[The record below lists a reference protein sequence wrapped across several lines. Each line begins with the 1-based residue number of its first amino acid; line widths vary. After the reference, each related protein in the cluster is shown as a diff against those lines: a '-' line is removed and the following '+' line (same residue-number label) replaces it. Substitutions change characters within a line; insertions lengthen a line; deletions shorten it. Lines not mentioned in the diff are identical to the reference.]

1 MNKCIVYNQKPISR
15 GKNKW
20 HIIIIGIVRRAADRL
35 TEIHGDRRHRRGMA
49 DRLIR
54 DRGDRRHRRGTADRL
69 IRDRG
74 DRRHR
79 REMADHLIRIIGECH
94 RKPGKCRDRVRRGG
108 SVRLKKLW
116 SRRIC
121 IWLICRN
128 RDRWR
133 KTGCI

>member
-20 HIIIIGIVRRAADRL
+20 HTIIIGIVRRAADRL
-35 TEIHGDRRHRRGMA
+35 TEIHGDRRHRRRLA

-54 DRGDRRHRRGTADRL
+54 DHGDRHRRGLADRL

-79 REMADHLIRIIGECH
+79 REMADRLIRIIGECH
-94 RKPGKCRDRVRRGG
+94 RKPGKCRDCVRRGG
-108 SVRLKKLW
+108 SVRLKKLR

-128 RDRWR
+128 RGRWR

>member
-35 TEIHGDRRHRRGMA
+35 TEIHGDRRHRREMA

-54 DRGDRRHRRGTADRL
+54 DHGDRHRRGLADRL

-79 REMADHLIRIIGECH
+79 REMADRLIRIIGECH
-94 RKPGKCRDRVRRGG
+94 RKPGKCQDCVRRGG
-108 SVRLKKLW
+108 SVRLKKLR

-128 RDRWR
+128 RGRWR